1 MELLGALFSPSSKNK
16 IYPPQ
21 ENFLYFSK
29 YAVLMFKETKISKK
43 FLMFSL
49 QKAIIIFRETE
60 PPPSPPPSQKNK
72 IILDRTEHSYI
83 SGKGNPEKLLIFIKV
98 TL

>member
-60 PPPSPPPSQKNK
+60 PPPSPPPPKK
-72 IILDRTEHSYI
+72 I
-83 SGKGNPEKLLIFIKV
+83 KLYLIERNILIFQERG
-98 TL
+98 TLKNFLYL